1 MIVYIVMI
9 HDGEE
14 RPYVDRVFFNRDEAE
29 AYCEF
34 FNTKGTHEGY
44 ADFISEYVIG
54 TRLTETEEL

>member
-1 MIVYIVMI
+1 MTVYIIMI
-9 HDGEE
+9 HVDTE
-14 RPYVDRVFFNRDEAE
+14 RPYVDRVFSNRDEAE

-54 TRLTETEEL
+54 TKIEEEL

>member
-1 MIVYIVMI
+1 MTVYIIMI

-14 RPYVDRVFFNRDEAE
+14 RPYVSRVYANRDEAE

-54 TRLTETEEL
+54 TKLKEEL